1 VKVRKFF
8 APTSREALRLVR
20 EALGADAVVLSNR
33 VVDGGVELVAL
44 TEENLT
50 DWVDDGGTTH
60 MDNGTLPSWDQAF
73 SSDSDTSNAH
83 APAPEQVRP
92 TARPVQA
99 TPSPAATGSW
109 RDLPRDQPASPTAQ
123 RTPLTSKGTSPA
135 SSLQSSSQGSSSSR
149 PSQFP
154 WRDAPP
160 RSQTNRAA
168 REDAFTPARSLAS
181 DVSSGVSASA
191 GRRDRTVALP
201 GVLAAGAIADDGVS
215 ALAYKHRGLR
225 GDEASTGA
233 SANAAKPAAPYN
245 SLSIYADGTDG
256 SADEVAPAAGH
267 GMASAPRGTAA
278 YAQPDAGFTAAD
290 AAEDE
295 TDVVWKPSGRVAPAA
310 STSAS
315 TSSAPQR
322 ASAAV
327 TAFPG
332 AATAAGASTFVP
344 FTAASVRTPDAP
356 QLASESSVP
365 ATGASETTV
374 PNADH
379 AAALMKTNESKRSA
393 TRSIFARIFSR
404 QSSTERDTVAASESA
419 AAAMSRLEKRGDED
433 ASVLG
438 LQRAERRD
446 ETAEASASS
455 SSPRRDVPLSASS
468 AAARGMGTASAPI
481 VVRPTATREEALL
494 AQQPASAT
502 LPQEARAMYESDM
515 YPQQDFVQQ
524 DFAQTNASADNPAYA
539 PLHEPIET
547 PSYPEGFSPQDF
559 EAAIV
564 AVRNAEAAGMNDLP
578 YRENEL
584 VENVADNAPAAPA
597 APVTAL
603 NANLSADVTTH
614 NASYT
619 NAHAGVEAAVEAV
632 AAAAVESRIA
642 SDIPAFV
649 EAPNIVAAATFATAP
664 TELSSPAPVN
674 ETKPSGMSFG
684 PAHYTA
690 QTRLKGMSTGQ
701 STGHG
706 VPFLHVAPN
715 LQGAVHTP
723 AFESASASATS
734 TAAPAS
740 FVAPAQAEVAAD
752 VAPQAALVQASKVET
767 ISAAPVAV
775 TAPVSAPVSDAPIF
789 TANDVPAIDL
799 GEVAEVMAATQT
811 VEAANLME
819 TAHTSREAEAATV
832 TTASAAPA
840 PAPATATPFSATPSA
855 AATPASEAN
864 HPRVIAGKVL
874 SEMRTLCGTL
884 GEQLD
889 ALESQSTVRPDPTRV
904 AMTRMLLGCGFSAQL
919 VRLLLAR
926 MPVVA
931 DAEQGLAWVKA
942 TFERNLPV
950 LDNEDA
956 LMEQGGV
963 FALMGPTGVG
973 KTTTT
978 AKLAA
983 RAVMRHGADRVALLT
998 TDSYRIGAHE
1008 QLRIYGRILGVAV
1021 HAVKDAADLSL
1032 VLSELRNKHM
1042 VLIDT
1047 IGMSQRDRA
1056 VSEQVSMLCGSHLP
1070 VKRLL
1075 LLNATSH
1082 GDTLNEVVRA
1092 YGTRDGS
1099 NGAASGLSGCI
1110 ITKVDESHGIGAA
1123 LDTVMRHRLPVHY
1136 VSNGQKVPEDLRVA
1150 RRGFL
1155 IDNAFSERHRA
1166 SPFQPDEDDL
1176 SMIFGEEGEAASMLS
1191 SGAGLTSASSANASN
1206 AASAVAQASEA
1217 HYG

>member
-1 VKVRKFF
+1 
-8 APTSREALRLVR
+8 
-20 EALGADAVVLSNR
+20 
-33 VVDGGVELVAL
+33 
-44 TEENLT
+44 
-50 DWVDDGGTTH
+50 
-60 MDNGTLPSWDQAF
+60 
-73 SSDSDTSNAH
+73 
-83 APAPEQVRP
+83 
-92 TARPVQA
+92 
-99 TPSPAATGSW
+99 
-109 RDLPRDQPASPTAQ
+109 
-123 RTPLTSKGTSPA
+123 
-135 SSLQSSSQGSSSSR
+135 
-149 PSQFP
+149 
-154 WRDAPP
+154 
-160 RSQTNRAA
+160 
-168 REDAFTPARSLAS
+168 
-181 DVSSGVSASA
+181 
-191 GRRDRTVALP
+191 
-201 GVLAAGAIADDGVS
+201 
-215 ALAYKHRGLR
+215 
-225 GDEASTGA
+225 
-233 SANAAKPAAPYN
+233 
-245 SLSIYADGTDG
+245 
-256 SADEVAPAAGH
+256 
-267 GMASAPRGTAA
+267 
-278 YAQPDAGFTAAD
+278 
-290 AAEDE
+290 
-295 TDVVWKPSGRVAPAA
+295 
-310 STSAS
+310 
-315 TSSAPQR
+315 
-322 ASAAV
+322 
-327 TAFPG
+327 
-332 AATAAGASTFVP
+332 
-344 FTAASVRTPDAP
+344 
-356 QLASESSVP
+356 
-365 ATGASETTV
+365 
-374 PNADH
+374 
-379 AAALMKTNESKRSA
+379 MKTNESKRSA

-446 ETAEASASS
+446 ETADASASS
-455 SSPRRDVPLSASS
+455 SSPRSDVPLSASS

-502 LPQEARAMYESDM
+502 LPQEARAMYESEM

-524 DFAQTNASADNPAYA
+524 DFAQSNASADNPAYA

-578 YRENEL
+578 YRDNGL
-584 VENVADNAPAAPA
+584 VENVADNAPAATL
-597 APVTAL
+597 TAL
-603 NANLSADVTTH
+603 NANLSADVTTY

-632 AAAAVESRIA
+632 AASAVESRIA

-649 EAPNIVAAATFATAP
+649 EAPNLVAAAALATAP
-664 TELSSPAPVN
+664 ATAPAELSSPAPVN

-734 TAAPAS
+734 SAASAS

-752 VAPQAALVQASKVET
+752 VAPQAALVQASTVET

-775 TAPVSAPVSDAPIF
+775 TAPVSPVSAPVSDAPMF

-840 PAPATATPFSATPSA
+840 TAAPFSATPSA